1 MDCNEK
7 VKNALFRIGVDMDLV
22 QPFARLDTELDI
34 NSTEAVELVSLIK
47 RFTGVSISS
56 YWCKEKTV
64 QELVDYVA
72 NSIQA

>member
-1 MDCNEK
+1 MDCGEK
-7 VKNALFRIGVDMDLV
+7 VRNALIRIGVDMDLV
-22 QPFARLDTELDI
+22 QPSARLDTDLDI

-64 QELVDYVA
+64 QQLIDYVG
-72 NSIQA
+72 SLMQA